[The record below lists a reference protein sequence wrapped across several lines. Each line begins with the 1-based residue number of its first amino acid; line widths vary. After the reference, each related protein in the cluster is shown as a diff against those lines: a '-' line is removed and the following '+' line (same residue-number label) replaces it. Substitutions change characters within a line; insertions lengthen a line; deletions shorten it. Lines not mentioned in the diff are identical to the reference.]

1 MCQVRLPSSAL
12 AEALMPLF
20 TIHGSRQAN
29 GNQVTWTSCNQ
40 KEVLKPGATGRVCRL
55 NSSQPAAAKVVF
67 SLSLSLSLSHTHTHT
82 HSTVTV
88 VLLYKAKEV
97 GRNCYHKNPA
107 RTHPSHPRLALI
119 SQPSREETTQHT
131 RPSCPIIGPA
141 ASAAITEHIHT
152 HTHTH
157 TLTQRGDRFC
167 EYLRVPIGQQQGCV
181 T

>member
-67 SLSLSLSLSHTHTHT
+67 SLSLSLSLSLSHTHT
-82 HSTVTV
+82 HSQHCDSSVAV
-88 VLLYKAKEV
+88 QGKGGWQKLLPQKPSE
-97 GRNCYHKNPA
+97 NTPFTPSA
-107 RTHPSHPRLALI
+107 RSDQPTFSRGNHSTHTPFLPDHRACRFSSHHR
-119 SQPSREETTQHT
+119 T
-131 RPSCPIIGPA
+131 
-141 ASAAITEHIHT
+141 HT